1 MPQAPVEVIRL
12 PKELTSYIESGGLVR
27 TSMSEPFGGL
37 CGAIVKRNNGS
48 TIDGGPFCRRAA
60 GWNTPHS
67 GYGRCSHHA
76 DNPMDEGLAPWTGP
90 ISDEEWEVMTGRPG
104 MMTRTHQAT
113 HILNIK
119 RSWDEWL
126 EESIPPEELSAYMS
140 MPTDPVALLDQEIKL
155 NRLMA
160 ARIHRWIR
168 TERMAMDMQPT
179 HVGGTSRDLKI
190 TQAEIQLLK
199 ISTTFARLMEVRAR
213 LSEVA
218 SAEDKQTWLDD
229 ALKGLPDEE
238 FATLSSNPER
248 MLRFL
253 NQGPG

>member
-1 MPQAPVEVIRL
+1 MTQVKRL
-12 PKELTSYIESGGLVR
+12 PKPLAAYIESGGLVR
-27 TSMSEPFGGL
+27 TMMTEPFGGL
-37 CGAIVKRNNGS
+37 CGGLVKRNNGS
-48 TIDGGPFCRRAA
+48 QKDGGPYCRRAA
-60 GWNTPHS
+60 GWNTSHS
-67 GYGRCSHHA
+67 GYGRCFHHD
-76 DNPMDEGLAPWTGP
+76 DNSLDEGLAPWTGP
-90 ISDEEWEVMTGRPG
+90 ITDDEWEILTGRKG
-104 MMTRTHQAT
+104 MMTTHQAGE
-113 HILNIK
+113 ILNIK

-126 EESIPPEELSAYMS
+126 EESIPPEELNAYRS

-168 TERMAMDMQPT
+168 VERMAQDMEPT
-179 HVGGTSRDLKI
+179 HVGGTGRDLGI

-218 SAEDKQTWLDD
+218 SADDKQAWLDD
-229 ALKGLPDEE
+229 ALKALPDDE

-248 MLRFL
+248 MFRFL
-253 NQGPG
+253 NQGQG